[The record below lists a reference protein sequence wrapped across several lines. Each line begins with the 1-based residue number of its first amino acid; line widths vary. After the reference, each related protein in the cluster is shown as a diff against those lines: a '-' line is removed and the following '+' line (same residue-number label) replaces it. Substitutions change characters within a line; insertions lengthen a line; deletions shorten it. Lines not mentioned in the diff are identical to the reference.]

1 MLLNCEKNEH
11 CLSLGRISWVW
22 LIYSKV
28 VEYTMQGWSHGGRR
42 LQNGITTSE
51 VVLPWFNPPPL
62 QPNAEY
68 QCSKSPAS
76 WRSLPIWLPILI
88 CNPHYG
94 EIPLG
99 GFLESTTIGKALS
112 AVPLASLGYNVPH
125 PQTRAWLRP
134 WHLVHGGGLK
144 TNYVAFRDAITYPNI
159 HDLLSNIYD
168 LLSILDR
175 TILPHNFHTPQL

>member
-1 MLLNCEKNEH
+1 MCCILEEVPQLISCLNVYRKLLSKPQSLSLIWVHHYLKIIIGQRTPMLDDKKKISFRNLPAVLLNCEKNEH

-94 EIPLG
+94 EIP
-99 GFLESTTIGKALS
+99 
-112 AVPLASLGYNVPH
+112 
-125 PQTRAWLRP
+125 
-134 WHLVHGGGLK
+134 
-144 TNYVAFRDAITYPNI
+144 
-159 HDLLSNIYD
+159 
-168 LLSILDR
+168 
-175 TILPHNFHTPQL
+175 